1 VSFDPGT
8 ESPPPRRRAREVFI
22 ATKNP
27 GKQRELQ
34 ALLEESGL
42 RVIGPE
48 LVTEMRAPVEDGA
61 TFRANARKKAIH
73 YSRGVDKVVL
83 ADDSG
88 LEIDALEGEPG
99 VRSARFGG
107 ASATDD
113 DRVRMVLRRME
124 GVPWEERTARFRCVV
139 AIARRG
145 EVLVDFD
152 GVVEGLI
159 TFEPQGGEGFGYDP
173 IFYFGPMDRT
183 FSEMTREEKDR
194 VSHRGQALEGAVTW
208 LKENAESLWKGQ
220 Q

>member
-1 VSFDPGT
+1 
-8 ESPPPRRRAREVFI
+8 
-22 ATKNP
+22 
-27 GKQRELQ
+27 
-34 ALLEESGL
+34 
-42 RVIGPE
+42 
-48 LVTEMRAPVEDGA
+48 
-61 TFRANARKKAIH
+61 
-73 YSRGVDKVVL
+73 
-83 ADDSG
+83 
-88 LEIDALEGEPG
+88 
-99 VRSARFGG
+99 
-107 ASATDD
+107 
-113 DRVRMVLRRME
+113 MVLRRME

-173 IFYFGPMDRT
+173 IFYFAPMDRT